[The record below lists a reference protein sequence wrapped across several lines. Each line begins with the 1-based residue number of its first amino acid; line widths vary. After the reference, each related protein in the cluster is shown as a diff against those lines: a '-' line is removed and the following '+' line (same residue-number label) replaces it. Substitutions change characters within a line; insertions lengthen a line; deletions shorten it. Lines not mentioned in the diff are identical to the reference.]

1 MSARAE
7 QADQFVRLS
16 LPAPLRWLGAAAL
29 MAVTIAAISKVRQRA
44 RQPTVP
50 PMSAEWLQSHA
61 ADRGYQSYD

>member
-7 QADQFVRLS
+7 QADQFVQLS
-16 LPAPLRWLGAAAL
+16 PPAPLRWLGAAAL
-29 MAVTIAAISKVRQRA
+29 VAAAIAAIAKARQRA